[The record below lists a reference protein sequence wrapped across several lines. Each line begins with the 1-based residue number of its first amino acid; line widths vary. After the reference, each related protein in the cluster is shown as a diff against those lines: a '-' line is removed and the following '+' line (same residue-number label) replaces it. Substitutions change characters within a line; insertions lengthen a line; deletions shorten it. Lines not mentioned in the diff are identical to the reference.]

1 MKPSSGRV
9 TPELIT
15 KIKEAVNLVDVI
27 GEHVVLRKAGA
38 NFSGLCPFHA
48 ERSPSFSVS
57 ETKQLYHCYGC
68 KKSGDLLTFFQ
79 EIHGLSF
86 MDAIEELAERGRVA
100 LPKDWSGNSSDDPEQ
115 KARRDAAM
123 EKQQLA
129 YKLNRFVAA
138 WMHTTLPKLPYAEQ
152 YFRKRGVDADLAR
165 AFYVGAAPAGWDALA
180 QHLVQTKAPIELAVE
195 LGLIRPSKKQQ
206 AQGPGYFDLFRN
218 RAMFPILDLRGR
230 VAGFGGRMMPPPPG
244 SQDSN
249 AAAAGDKE
257 APKYINSSDSFV
269 FQKGKL
275 AYGLYQAQKHVRLL
289 DEVVLVEG
297 YFDVLALHAAG
308 FQNAVAICGTSLT
321 YDHLNMFGKLGSK
334 VTLLLDGDRA
344 GIAATERA
352 METGLERGQVLYGA
366 SMPVGLDP
374 DEVLFDQETGKATS
388 DGHERM
394 KAILA
399 GARPLL
405 DTRIDECILEAQQGP
420 EARTLALKQIAGWLS
435 IFKDPVGREIRMESV
450 QKSLEVSRSLLERAM
465 GEGQGYQAQV
475 QTKRGPEAIRP
486 NSPISSPKK
495 SGGPVAPVANPVAR
509 PQNPKPAMPSDSQQE
524 PPPGHPAS
532 SSSGENRAQAR
543 PVPRSG
549 GAATRNSR
557 PKTVL
562 SNRDKV
568 LLGALVRGGQY
579 AELMSNAQRSLPPK
593 LLFADLFDYPPASE
607 FVAALLE
614 DPGFLENF
622 RAGSDQ
628 VLQERIDPQVRSTI
642 TEALIAG
649 EAPYQISEVKLA
661 LERGLKR
668 ALERFSQ
675 QIMAAIAEAQAN
687 KDAGLEAELMKEYLD
702 VKRKIKEFTSFYDE
716 A

>member
-1 MKPSSGRV
+1 MKPTTGRV

-38 NFSGLCPFHA
+38 NYSGLCPFHA

-100 LPKDWSGNSSDDPEQ
+100 LPKNWSGNSSDDPEQ

-138 WMHTTLPKLPYAEQ
+138 WMHTTLPRLPHAEL
-152 YFRKRGVDADLAR
+152 YFRKRGVNTDLAR
-165 AFYVGAAPAGWDALA
+165 AFYVGAAPAAWDSLA
-180 QHLVQTKAPIELAVE
+180 QHLVQTKAPLELAVE
-195 LGLIRPSKKQQ
+195 LGLIRPSKKQG
-206 AQGPGYFDLFRN
+206 APGPGYFDLFRN

-230 VAGFGGRMMPPPPG
+230 VAGFGGRTMPPPPG
-244 SQDSN
+244 SADVN
-249 AAAAGDKE
+249 AAAAGEKE

-366 SMPVGLDP
+366 SMPAGLDP
-374 DEVLFDQETGKATS
+374 DEVLFDQETGKPTA
-388 DGHERM
+388 DGQERM
-394 KAILA
+394 KAILS

-405 DTRIDECILEAQQGP
+405 DTRIDECVREAQQGP

-465 GEGQGYQAQV
+465 GDGHGSGQMQG
-475 QTKRGPEAIRP
+475 KRGPEPVLSVRP
-486 NSPISSPKK
+486 VVR
-495 SGGPVAPVANPVAR
+495 SGGPIAPLAVPVAR
-509 PQNPKPAMPSDSQQE
+509 PAAPTPQQG

-532 SSSGENRAQAR
+532 SSSGESRGTGR
-543 PVPRSG
+543 PAPRSG

-557 PKTVL
+557 PKTAL

-593 LLFADLFDYPPASE
+593 LTFSELFDYPPASE
-607 FVAALLE
+607 FVGTLLQ
-614 DPGFLENF
+614 DPSFLENF

-628 VLQERIDPQVRSTI
+628 VLSERIDPQVRSTI